1 MNTQK
6 RRLQHRLQG
15 RFGCHY
21 FGHDGSQHNYQDRKA
36 DRIQTASLTEYRL
49 IQKSAEPCAGLEEE
63 TNHSDEQQRITCIGD
78 ADAPR
83 VIVIGED
90 YSQSVTVVIRLA
102 ETPAM
107 VFEGLVHPH
116 LAFVHLHSFP
126 LRMAAPVQQPQL

>member
-1 MNTQK
+1 MNAQK

-21 FGHDGSQHNYQDRKA
+21 FGHDGSQHNNDGYKTS
-36 DRIQTASLTEYRL
+36 RIQAAPLPEDRLLQFGTEERVL
-49 IQKSAEPCAGLEEE
+49 LEEE
-63 TNHSDEQQRITCIGD
+63 TNHSDEQQRIAGIGD

-83 VIVIGED
+83 VVVIGED
-90 YSQSVTVVIRLA
+90 DSQSVTVVIRLA
-102 ETPAM
+102 ETPSM

-126 LRMAAPVQQPQL
+126 FRMAAPVQQPQL